1 MTPPFPHRFLQDGGV
16 GPLRDYFRFLNL
28 KPGIPDSADLRG
40 EMAISATH
48 PTPPLHTYSTRP
60 ISRKNNHPGD
70 FAKNFRPGKGQNCIL
85 GLAGRPTQELA
96 GRPTQEL
103 DGRPTQELAA
113 RARPLL
119 FGALPTSVS
128 PGCREACRVT
138 Y

>member
-1 MTPPFPHRFLQDGGV
+1 M

-60 ISRKNNHPGD
+60 ISRTNNDLGD

-85 GLAGRPTQELA
+85 GLA